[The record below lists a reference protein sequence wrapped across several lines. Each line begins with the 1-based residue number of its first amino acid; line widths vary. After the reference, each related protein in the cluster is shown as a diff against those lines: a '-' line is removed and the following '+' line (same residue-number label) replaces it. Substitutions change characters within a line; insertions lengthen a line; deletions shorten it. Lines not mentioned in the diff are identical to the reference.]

1 MAARAKNGLERFST
15 VAIVLHWV
23 IALLVISNLVLA
35 KVAEGL
41 KGAERGALMGAHTA
55 LGMAVLAFSVLLVAW
70 RITHA
75 RPAYPAQL
83 AGWERLLSSVVRV
96 VFYLLIVAIPL
107 SGWLMV
113 SVHEGA
119 RGIDFF
125 GLFTVPPLPISASDQ
140 GGSIVEAVHKN
151 LGGAMIYLIGLHV
164 LGALKHQFF
173 DKMPY
178 FHRMWPS

>member
-41 KGAERGALMGAHTA
+41 KGAERGALMGAHPA

-83 AGWERLLSSVVRV
+83 AGW
-96 VFYLLIVAIPL
+96 
-107 SGWLMV
+107 
-113 SVHEGA
+113 
-119 RGIDFF
+119 
-125 GLFTVPPLPISASDQ
+125 
-140 GGSIVEAVHKN
+140 
-151 LGGAMIYLIGLHV
+151 
-164 LGALKHQFF
+164 
-173 DKMPY
+173 
-178 FHRMWPS
+178 